1 MIRSMIG
8 PELPDHPALRSSLI
22 TYIGN
27 KRALLPL
34 IWEGLR
40 YLESHAG
47 PLTTMADPFTGS
59 GVVARLGR
67 VAGLQ
72 VHAGDIEDYT
82 RPFGTAFLETTP
94 DEVERLFAPWG
105 GYAAV
110 LAHLNSLTTPAR
122 EEDLYFARHYAPADT
137 AAADP
142 HRERLFYTRENALRI
157 DAMAAAIHREE
168 LGPRGTQAAADEQT
182 APDRQERAD
191 WQDRQGPDASR
202 SSASSGGGGGA
213 FEPGASAGGGGAF
226 GSGGG
231 RGGAFGSSGGGALDS
246 RASSAAG
253 PGLSAARARRDILLA
268 SLLVEMSIHNNTSGV
283 MKGFHHGWG
292 GRGGDAL
299 GRIMAPVELEA
310 LPLVAGPR
318 GRMHVGPAHEL
329 PHPGDGRPFD
339 VTYLDPPYTIHQYG
353 ANYHLLTSAVRWD
366 HYDPGPVAQG
376 SRAGIRTD
384 HNRSDHCRQAG
395 RVALKAMETVLAA
408 IRTRNLLVSYNN
420 DGIIRP
426 QEMLSL
432 LSEDGAHTVYLV
444 HRSYH
449 KFRGGKSTQGAVGTR
464 EYLFVVRRG
473 REQDQVERD
482 ALRAEIQQLAAE
494 RELHNRFMVPALWT
508 EHGGTV
514 STRGSELRGPEG
526 ETILLDSQLRVR
538 SVTVPGEAAAA
549 ERARSRME
557 AASGG
562 PVDAA
567 HALVAME
574 AWDDALRVLQR
585 LKIKKYRQEFKLV
598 AHALT
603 QAPLTPRQRARLVA
617 LENRVTGQQ

>member
-82 RPFGTAFLETTP
+82 GPFGTAFLETTP

-122 EEDLYFARHYAPADT
+122 KEDLYFARHYAPADT

-168 LGPRGTQAAADEQT
+168 LGPRGPQAAAD
-182 APDRQERAD
+182 
-191 WQDRQGPDASR
+191 RQGP
-202 SSASSGGGGGA
+202 
-213 FEPGASAGGGGAF
+213 E
-226 GSGGG
+226 
-231 RGGAFGSSGGGALDS
+231 
-246 RASSAAG
+246 
-253 PGLSAARARRDILLA
+253 AARARRDILLA
-268 SLLVEMSIHNNTSGV
+268 SLLVEMSVHNNTSGV

-310 LPLVAGPR
+310 LPWVEGPR

-329 PHPGDGRPFD
+329 PHPEDGRPFD

-366 HYDPGPVAQG
+366 HYDPGPVVQG
-376 SRAGIRTD
+376 SRAGIRAD
-384 HNRSDHCRQAG
+384 HYRSDHCRQAG
-395 RVALKAMETVLAA
+395 RAALEAMETVLSA
-408 IRTRNLLVSYNN
+408 IRTRHLLVSYNN

-432 LSEDGAHTVYLV
+432 LSEDGAHTVHLL

-464 EYLFVVRRG
+464 EYLFVVLRG
-473 REQDQVERD
+473 RRQDQVERE

-508 EHGGTV
+508 KHGGTLSTRDTV
-514 STRGSELRGPEG
+514 STGGSELRGPEG

-538 SVTVPGEAAAA
+538 SVTVPGEATAA
-549 ERARSRME
+549 ERARRRME

-562 PVDAA
+562 PVEAA

-574 AWDDALRVLQR
+574 AWDDALRVLKR
-585 LKIKKYRQEFKLV
+585 LKIKKYRRDFAVV
-598 AHALT
+598 AEELT
-603 QAPLTPRQRARLVA
+603 HAPLTPQQRARLIA
-617 LENRVTGQQ
+617 LKDRVTQAAGNSKSEEAGGADSEGSARQ